1 MAPPQVLLSDY
12 LQSLRDIL
20 HEQNDNFASQAAKI
34 RWINSG
40 LLMRDIITKYNR
52 VLKSVAVTIG
62 VDNYTFTT
70 LGDANIFDVIGVYVL
85 YGNLRLLLEPF
96 SFSMLNVKV
105 RQYQPL
111 FQSCPAGWARYG
123 ANTIYIAPAPSQAF
137 TMEFDCAK
145 YSTPLALLTDAD
157 TLPYPYTEPVPY
169 YAAYLFKLNERQ
181 NDEAQDFLDSF
192 WMACAV
198 ATGER
203 TGALRNAYAGDRRFA

>member
-1 MAPPQVLLSDY
+1 MAPPAVLLSDY

-34 RWINSG
+34 RWINRG
-40 LLMRDIITKYNR
+40 LLMRDIVTKYNR
-52 VLKSVAVTIG
+52 VLKSVPV
-62 VDNYTFTT
+62 
-70 LGDANIFDVIGVYVL
+70 
-85 YGNLRLLLEPF
+85 
-96 SFSMLNVKV
+96 
-105 RQYQPL
+105 
-111 FQSCPAGWARYG
+111 
-123 ANTIYIAPAPSQAF
+123 TIYIAPAPSQAF

-145 YSTPLALLTDAD
+145 YSSPLVLTTDAD

-203 TGALRNAYAGDRRFA
+203 TGALRNAYTGDRRFA